1 MEYTNYTAETN
12 SNVIQYYTSSNYKT
26 AEDSEWMNKGTKN
39 EKENEEEKE
48 KMEWRNGENPV
59 YLSFDPK

>member
-1 MEYTNYTAETN
+1 
-12 SNVIQYYTSSNYKT
+12 
-26 AEDSEWMNKGTKN
+26 MNKGTKN